1 MSTPTRPGWYDDPQD
16 AAQLRYFDGVVWT
29 SHTTPRSTRPAGQAA
44 AAHTGATGADNQGTA
59 AYGHT
64 PQAGGQAPG
73 PPGTWQAPGRQAPG
87 QQQQQPS
94 PHQQQFP
101 GYPQQGGWNQP
112 TYQGLPVGPST
123 PDGQPLAGYGR
134 RVGAY
139 LIDGLI
145 QLVLVMVLAGWLYV
159 RALGSHFDEFSRA
172 LESGGSLPSFSVA
185 DVNWGAL
192 VAFVVVA
199 AAIQFGYQVF
209 FLSRTGATPGKQA
222 VGISVRLRERPGV
235 PSVGTAARRAALQV
249 VLGLF
254 GFAPGIS
261 YVTGLAAVLDL
272 LWPAW
277 DDKRQALHDKLAAT
291 NVVVGRQPRG

>member
-1 MSTPTRPGWYDDPQD
+1 MSTPTSPGWYDDPQD
-16 AAQLRYFDGVVWT
+16 AAQLRYFDGIVWT
-29 SHTTPRSTRPAGQAA
+29 SHTTPRSTRPTGQAA
-44 AAHTGATGADNQGTA
+44 TAQAGATGGDNQGTA

-64 PQAGGQAPG
+64 PQPGGQPPG
-73 PPGTWQAPGRQAPG
+73 QPGTWQAPGQH
-87 QQQQQPS
+87 QPS

-112 TYQGLPVGPST
+112 TYPGFPLGPST

-139 LIDGLI
+139 LIDLLI
-145 QLVLVMVLAGWLYV
+145 QLVLIMVLAGWLYV
-159 RALGSHFDEFSRA
+159 RALGALFDEFSRA
-172 LESGGSLPSFSVA
+172 LESGGSMPSFSLA

-261 YVTGLAAVLDL
+261 YITGLAAVLDL

-291 NVVVGRQPRG
+291 NVVLGRQPRG

>member
-1 MSTPTRPGWYDDPQD
+1 MSTPTSPGWYDDPQD
-16 AAQLRYFDGVVWT
+16 AAQLRYFDGIVWT
-29 SHTTPRSTRPAGQAA
+29 SHTTPRSTRPMGQAA
-44 AAHTGATGADNQGTA
+44 TSTSATAADNAGTA
-59 AYGHT
+59 AYGQ
-64 PQAGGQAPG
+64 PPKAGGQGGQAPG
-73 PPGTWQAPGRQAPG
+73 QPGPWQAPG
-87 QQQQQPS
+87 QQAPS

-112 TYQGLPVGPST
+112 AYPGLYPGPST

-134 RVGAY
+134 RVVAY
-139 LIDGLI
+139 LLDGLL

-159 RALGSHFDEFSRA
+159 RALGPLFDEFSRA
-172 LESGGSLPSFSVA
+172 LESGSGMPSFSLS
-185 DVNWGAL
+185 DIDWSAL

-199 AAIQFGYQVF
+199 AAIQLGYQVF
-209 FLSRTGATPGKQA
+209 FLSRFGATPGKQA
-222 VGISVRLRERPGV
+222 LGISVRLRERPGV
-235 PSVGTAARRAALQV
+235 PSVGVATRRAALQV

-261 YVTGLAAVLDL
+261 YITGLAAVLDL

-291 NVVVGRQPRG
+291 NVVVGRQPRS

>member
-1 MSTPTRPGWYDDPQD
+1 
-16 AAQLRYFDGVVWT
+16 
-29 SHTTPRSTRPAGQAA
+29 
-44 AAHTGATGADNQGTA
+44 
-59 AYGHT
+59 
-64 PQAGGQAPG
+64 
-73 PPGTWQAPGRQAPG
+73 
-87 QQQQQPS
+87 
-94 PHQQQFP
+94 
-101 GYPQQGGWNQP
+101 
-112 TYQGLPVGPST
+112 VGPST

-159 RALGSHFDEFSRA
+159 RALGTLFDEFSRA